1 MIPPLIKELGIML
14 AVATV
19 LLVLDRVFRLGPLL
33 RGDLWST
40 EGLQT
45 GGGLINGTTSRIGMR
60 CGTDIGG
67 CDKDHTCANGF
78 CIKNAPPALREK
90 YPLPV
95 LPTQSK

>member
-1 MIPPLIKELGIML
+1 MTPPLVKELGTML

-19 LLVLDRVFRLGPLL
+19 LLALDRVFRLGPLL
-33 RGDLWST
+33 RGDVWTT

-45 GGGLINGTTSRIGMR
+45 GTLMNGTTSRLGTR

-67 CDKDHTCANGF
+67 CDEGHMCANGF
-78 CIKNAPPALREK
+78 CIAQAPPALREK

-95 LPTQSK
+95 LP